1 MVDTLIL
8 IPGKIDQIILHVDVD
23 DLINNNLISLEK
35 RVSDKMNELEDL
47 VKIMSFPANNIK
59 AGNMI
64 AEINW

>member
-1 MVDTLIL
+1 MVDTLNL
-8 IPGKIDQIILHVDVD
+8 ITGKIDHIILHVD

-59 AGNMI
+59 SEDMI
-64 AEINW
+64 DEINW